1 MVDAGEI
8 GFEVVSPQY
17 VRWAENPA
25 HGVMVGLLLTYEEVV
40 AFYGE
45 ELADQ
50 LTYSDTHEGVVA
62 DLNQIEQPGITPSV
76 DQRTLVIEHYL
87 PKSAAHPEGLWWTSA
102 QGGSI
107 LVHEPWPLPAGIMPV
122 ISFRWIPIPGE
133 EHIGMSPLY
142 GITFENK
149 IYEEIT
155 AKILEW
161 YQKAKPK
168 WLLKSGGGVTH
179 GDISDEPYQELIV
192 NAGGEPE
199 MLNISDAP
207 AGLFRILGQLQN
219 DMTITSG
226 RGFEEADQLPEGL
239 ARGSL
244 RAPSEMKSSRAVTIG
259 HITSRASWRRVGEV
273 LLHYVGAFYSEN
285 RVLAINGPDQ
295 QFLWRAFSGQ
305 DIMRDGGLAA
315 SIRVDDIPLVP
326 QNRQNLR
333 DTTVAMLQSPGGQLL
348 FQGSDGQLDMDRVKA
363 AMQAIGLDANLDT
376 GDPDTLEARN
386 EEMDFQ
392 FWDGQTPLPEPQSWQ
407 DHASHY
413 ASHILV
419 PKSRRFKAW
428 APESQ
433 QAFLQHLQATGEI
446 LNQQAQEEANAMIEQ
461 EQALRSVREQEELR
475 ADVMRK
481 WAESL
486 IKLVADTTGMEVS
499 KVSELADKVNVPIS
513 EE

>member
-1 MVDAGEI
+1 
-8 GFEVVSPQY
+8 
-17 VRWAENPA
+17 
-25 HGVMVGLLLTYEEVV
+25 
-40 AFYGE
+40 
-45 ELADQ
+45 
-50 LTYSDTHEGVVA
+50 
-62 DLNQIEQPGITPSV
+62 
-76 DQRTLVIEHYL
+76 
-87 PKSAAHPEGLWWTSA
+87 
-102 QGGSI
+102 
-107 LVHEPWPLPAGIMPV
+107 
-122 ISFRWIPIPGE
+122 
-133 EHIGMSPLY
+133 
-142 GITFENK
+142 
-149 IYEEIT
+149 
-155 AKILEW
+155 
-161 YQKAKPK
+161 
-168 WLLKSGGGVTH
+168 
-179 GDISDEPYQELIV
+179 
-192 NAGGEPE
+192 
-199 MLNISDAP
+199 
-207 AGLFRILGQLQN
+207 
-219 DMTITSG
+219 
-226 RGFEEADQLPEGL
+226 
-239 ARGSL
+239 
-244 RAPSEMKSSRAVTIG
+244 MKSSRAVTIG